1 MLSKPGVIFAYV
13 HRVAGKLDNFCEVV
27 VDGKFGQY
35 FQGVNDEQS
44 TGTYDGAGRAGVNQ
58 ACIFTRYCY
67 YFEGLTTALR
77 EFKALKSLEFTRLA
91 PILTY
96 PTLSL
101 TMRDKMIAKHAHVV
115 SSAFASLEEG
125 PNMYPKVFAEDEE
138 KQ

>member
-1 MLSKPGVIFAYV
+1 MREDDLLVLSKFRINLEGQTDIKMVSGGQKFLKEVLSKPGVIFAYV
-13 HRVAGKLDNFCEVV
+13 HKVAGKLENFCEVV

-44 TGTYDGAGRAGVNQ
+44 TGTYDGAGRGGVNS
-58 ACIFTRYCY
+58 ASIFTRYCY

-77 EFKALKSLEFTRLA
+77 EFKALKSLEFTRLL

-101 TMRDKMIAKHAHVV
+101 TMRD
-115 SSAFASLEEG
+115 
-125 PNMYPKVFAEDEE
+125 
-138 KQ
+138 